1 MSEPAA
7 LRELRRCSGTQ
18 FDPRVVAAF
27 ERVMARRADIEAA
40 QAAARID
47 EAGAVATA

>member
-1 MSEPAA
+1 
-7 LRELRRCSGTQ
+7 
-18 FDPRVVAAF
+18 
-27 ERVMARRADIEAA
+27 VMPRRADIEAA